1 VGNDPIAVSGHD
13 WEPTASHARLQA
25 RARLLQQCRRFFQ
38 DRGVLEVE
46 TPLAVQ
52 HAVTDVHLHSALV
65 QIPGLTARFLHTSPE
80 FSMKRLLA
88 AGSGDIYQICHV
100 FRGHEQGPLH
110 HSEFTLLEWY
120 RLGFSMQQLMDEVA
134 LLLQVVLGAA
144 ASQPRFIT
152 YSQAMQAGVGCD
164 PLSASDADIAGCA
177 QQHGF
182 EPSLVQRCDRDQ
194 LLDLLMGAR
203 VGPSLGRDAPCFVH
217 HFPASQAALA
227 RLDAGDPRTA
237 LRFEV
242 YMAGVE
248 LANGFEELG
257 AAGEQRARFEGDLRQ
272 RRALGIEVP
281 SLDERLL
288 AALAHGL
295 PACSGVAIGLDRLLM
310 LATGA
315 DQIRDVLA
323 FTHDN
328 A

>member
-1 VGNDPIAVSGHD
+1 MSGTD
-13 WEPTASHARLQA
+13 WAPTANRARLEA
-25 RARLLQQCRRFFQ
+25 RARLLQQCRDFLSA
-38 DRGVLEVE
+38 RGVLEVE

-52 HAVTDVHLHSALV
+52 HTVTDVHLHSARV
-65 QIPGLTARFLHTSPE
+65 RIPGLAERYLHTSPE
-80 FSMKRLLA
+80 YAMKRLLA

-120 RLGFSMQQLMDEVA
+120 RAGFSMQRLMEEVA
-134 LLLQVVLGAA
+134 LLLETLLGAA
-144 ASQPRFIT
+144 ASRPHFTT
-152 YSQAMQAGVGCD
+152 YSQAMQTAVGCD
-164 PLSASDADIAGCA
+164 PLAATDGELAACA

-182 EPSLVQRCDRDQ
+182 EAALVQRCDRDQ
-194 LLDLLMGAR
+194 LLDLLMGTR
-203 VGPSLGRDAPCFVH
+203 VGPTLGRDAPCFVH

-227 RLDAGDPRTA
+227 RLDNDDARTA

-242 YMAGVE
+242 YLAGLE

-257 AAGEQRARFEGDLRQ
+257 GEAEQRRRFQSDQSQ
-272 RRALGIEVP
+272 RRRLGLETP
-281 SLDERLL
+281 ALDERLL

-295 PACSGVAIGLDRLLM
+295 PACAGVAVGLDRVLM
-310 LATGA
+310 LASGA
-315 DQIRDVLA
+315 DNIRDVLA